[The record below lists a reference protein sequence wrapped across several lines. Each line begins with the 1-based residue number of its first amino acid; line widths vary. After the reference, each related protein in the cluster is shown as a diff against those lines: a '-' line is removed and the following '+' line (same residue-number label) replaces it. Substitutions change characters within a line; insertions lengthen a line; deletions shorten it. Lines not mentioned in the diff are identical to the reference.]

1 MSETSDELQIV
12 INFTTDVVVH
22 QAIVVVHTKDE
33 RGTLFQ
39 TVWRWDGAKREEKLG
54 LWKYYSEQYIWW
66 WKCMKE
72 ASFKKMY
79 DSLIMK

>member
-1 MSETSDELQIV
+1 MVGTVNDIWICGSKTSSKTTLDSFVSETSDELQIV

-39 TVWRWDGAKREEKLG
+39 TVWRWDGAKREGELG
-54 LWKYYSEQYIWW
+54 LWKY
-66 WKCMKE
+66 
-72 ASFKKMY
+72 
-79 DSLIMK
+79 